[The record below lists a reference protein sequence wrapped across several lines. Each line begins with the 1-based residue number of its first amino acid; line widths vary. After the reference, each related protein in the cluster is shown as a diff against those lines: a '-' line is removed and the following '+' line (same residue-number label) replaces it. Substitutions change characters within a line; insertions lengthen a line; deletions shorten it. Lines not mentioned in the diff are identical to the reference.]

1 MLLRRVLSSSLVK
14 RGSLQT
20 PKWDVSLFSRSAYVS
35 GTSRRLGTLRA
46 LCTSQINRHLKSED
60 SGPGQFGSYRD
71 VFKDA
76 LFLVSRSWA
85 QAVVDRIFAEVQQA
99 HEKEVKELKEQRL
112 SREKEMAEQR
122 LSREKEMAEREKE
135 MAEREKEM
143 ADQRLS
149 REKEMAEEKF
159 SMKEKISILEVNL
172 QYSQTETLRS
182 KGLLTSRGV
191 LEMALMQVHIENL
204 PKKDKTK
211 ARFNAHT
218 TCDYLDDTKSARGT
232 GVRKLKQCYKEMLDL
247 HAQSDISHK
256 SVGAA
261 YRHLYGLL
269 SQEIHGYPWSGE
281 SVRHPTCCDMLKLYI
296 GAVLVVS
303 CTLQ

>member
-112 SREKEMAEQR
+112 SREKEMAE
-122 LSREKEMAEREKE
+122 
-135 MAEREKEM
+135 
-143 ADQRLS
+143 
-149 REKEMAEEKF
+149 EKF

-256 SVGAA
+256 SIGSA

>member
-1 MLLRRVLSSSLVK
+1 
-14 RGSLQT
+14 
-20 PKWDVSLFSRSAYVS
+20 
-35 GTSRRLGTLRA
+35 
-46 LCTSQINRHLKSED
+46 
-60 SGPGQFGSYRD
+60 
-71 VFKDA
+71 
-76 LFLVSRSWA
+76 
-85 QAVVDRIFAEVQQA
+85 
-99 HEKEVKELKEQRL
+99 
-112 SREKEMAEQR
+112 
-122 LSREKEMAEREKE
+122 
-135 MAEREKEM
+135 
-143 ADQRLS
+143 
-149 REKEMAEEKF
+149 
-159 SMKEKISILEVNL
+159 MKEKISILEVNL

-218 TCDYLDDTKSARGT
+218 TCDYLDDTKVARGT
-232 GVRKLKQCYKEMLDL
+232 GARKLKQCYKEMLDL

-256 SVGAA
+256 SIGSA